1 VEKTMLFANAL
12 GDPSLMTHLGT
23 RGRQHVSS
31 EVSAMPIVIEPKTN
45 EDKQQQTTP
54 ISNEPELFAAEI
66 EMEGKNSGFMPL
78 IFIAGLILVVGGTIY
93 YFVKGARDVLT
104 VPVATTSISQILHA
118 QGPATIRFS
127 SGTIVSNVNEKPMD
141 PHYKLLAK
149 TGVIVTKPKGY
160 SSLIVAL
167 TPAGEKLFSTINGV
181 EKSTNHDGTVT
192 YVVPLAERKL
202 VSIDKVTMIK
212 PHLARVDY
220 SWRWNPNRLG
230 TEFDAS
236 GDLVKSFT
244 SWDRATLI
252 KTYGADFYG
261 APPTEA
267 SIVLME
273 TDSGAWKPYVE

>member
-1 VEKTMLFANAL
+1 
-12 GDPSLMTHLGT
+12 
-23 RGRQHVSS
+23 
-31 EVSAMPIVIEPKTN
+31 MPTVIEPKTN
-45 EDKQQQTTP
+45 EDSQQQTTTVP
-54 ISNEPELFAAEI
+54 PERELFAAEI

-104 VPVATTSISQILHA
+104 VPVATTSITKILNA

-127 SGTIVSNVNEKPMD
+127 TGTIVSNVNEKPMD

-181 EKSTNHDGTVT
+181 EKSSNHDGTVT

-202 VSIDKVTMIK
+202 VSIDNATMIK
-212 PHLARVDY
+212 PHLARVEY

-261 APPTEA
+261 APPTKA

>member
-1 VEKTMLFANAL
+1 
-12 GDPSLMTHLGT
+12 
-23 RGRQHVSS
+23 
-31 EVSAMPIVIEPKTN
+31 MPTVIEPKAN
-45 EDKQQQTTP
+45 EDSKQQTSAVSP
-54 ISNEPELFAAEI
+54 EPELFAAEI
-66 EMEGKNSGFMPL
+66 AMEEKSSGFMPL
-78 IFIAGLILVVGGTIY
+78 LLIAGLILVVGGTIY

-104 VPVATTSISQILHA
+104 VPVASTNITTILNA

-127 SGTIVSNVNEKPMD
+127 TGTIVSNVNEKPMD

-181 EKSTNHDGTVT
+181 EKITNHDGTVT

-202 VSIDKVTMIK
+202 VSIDKVIMIK
-212 PHLARVDY
+212 PHLARVEY
-220 SWRWNPNRLG
+220 SWQWNPNRLG
-230 TEFDAS
+230 KEFDAS

-261 APPTEA
+261 APPTKA